1 MHPLNV
7 LSIPRSLLLEPAKQ
21 KALLDELAQL
31 TEEQS
36 DALNLAMY
44 VGMSLEEGHMYDERV
59 QRINQLSD
67 LVIANLRNL

>member
-1 MHPLNV
+1 
-7 LSIPRSLLLEPAKQ
+7 LESAKQ

-44 VGMSLEEGHMYDERV
+44 VGMSLEAGHMYDERA